1 MSRVIVVDHPLI
13 QHKLTY
19 LRDRNTGAKD
29 FRELLEEI
37 SLLLAFEVTR
47 DIPLIP
53 VSVRSPFG
61 EARGHRVAGK
71 MLGVVAILRA
81 GLGMVE
87 GILRLVPKAR
97 VGHIGL
103 YRDPKRL
110 RPVEYFCKL
119 PSDIKERF
127 VIVVDPMLATGH
139 SAVYA
144 CQKLKHAG
152 VKRIRLMCLVASPP
166 GITVMRKYHP
176 EIDIYTAA
184 IDHRLDAH
192 GYIRPG
198 LGDAGDRLFGTR

>member
-1 MSRVIVVDHPLI
+1 MARVIVVDHPLI

-19 LRDRNTGAKD
+19 LRDKNTGAKD
-29 FRELLEEI
+29 FRELLDEI

-47 DIPLIP
+47 DIPLIS
-53 VSVRSPFG
+53 VRVRSPFG
-61 EARGHRVAGK
+61 EARGRRIAGK

-119 PSDIKERF
+119 PSDIQERF

-139 SAVYA
+139 S
-144 CQKLKHAG
+144 
-152 VKRIRLMCLVASPP
+152 
-166 GITVMRKYHP
+166 
-176 EIDIYTAA
+176 
-184 IDHRLDAH
+184 
-192 GYIRPG
+192 
-198 LGDAGDRLFGTR
+198 